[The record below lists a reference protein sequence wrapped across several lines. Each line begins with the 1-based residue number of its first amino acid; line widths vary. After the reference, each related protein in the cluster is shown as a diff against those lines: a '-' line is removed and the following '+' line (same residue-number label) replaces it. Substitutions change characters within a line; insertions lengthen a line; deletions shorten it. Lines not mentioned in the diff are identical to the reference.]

1 MNTPPVLTG
10 DRRTDRALV
19 ALARLLAEIA
29 ASAPGEAAA
38 EDRTPAADE
47 AGGTREAPAENLV
60 IRPAPP
66 GGRCRLHTRT
76 RS

>member
-1 MNTPPVLTG
+1 MYTPPVLTG

-38 EDRTPAADE
+38 EDRTPAADA
-47 AGGTREAPAENLV
+47 AGGTREAPAGS
-60 IRPAPP
+60 P
-66 GGRCRLHTRT
+66 GSRSASPRGRCRGHTRT